1 MADIVIDRRNKK
13 ESGNLYLHNGK
24 HVALFLTGWIGFQI
38 IAAILQ
44 IFIAMILGGT
54 SSFNNPSINMILNCG
69 SYGVLITCLLAIFG
83 FTNLGSL
90 IKRFKY
96 LRTYIAAAV
105 CVFSIITFNNIYS
118 IILNF
123 IKTPVVDNVNETNVV
138 SLTTMYPLASVIFF
152 GIIGPICE
160 ELTYRVGLFSLC
172 SKKSRILA
180 YIITMVVF
188 AFIHFN
194 FDALLTKNINS
205 ALVVNELLNLPYY
218 MFAGFAFA
226 FTYDHYGFEA
236 SVTAHIANNLMSLLV
251 SIFSK

>member
-13 ESGNLYLHNGK
+13 DSGNQYLNNGR

-38 IAAILQ
+38 IATVLQ
-44 IFIAMILGGT
+44 IFIAMFLGGT
-54 SSFNNPSINMILNCG
+54 EAFNRPSVNMILNCG
-69 SYGVLITCLLAIFG
+69 AYGILIACLFAIYG

-90 IKRFKY
+90 IKRFKF

-105 CVFSIITFNNIYS
+105 CLLSMIAFNNIYS

-138 SLTTMYPLASVIFF
+138 SLTTMYPIASIIFF

-160 ELTYRVGLFSLC
+160 ELTYRIGLFSLC
-172 SKKSRILA
+172 NKKSKVLA
-180 YIITMVVF
+180 YLVAMIVF

-194 FDALLTKNINS
+194 FDALLTRNINTD
-205 ALVVNELLNLPYY
+205 LVVNELLNLPYY
-218 MFAGFAFA
+218 LFAGFAFA

-236 SVTAHIANNLMSLLV
+236 SVTAHITNNLISLFA
-251 SIFSK
+251 SIFTK

>member
-13 ESGNLYLHNGK
+13 DSGTIYLQNGK

-38 IAAILQ
+38 IATILEL
-44 IFIAMILGGT
+44 FIAMIFGGT
-54 SSFNNPSINMILNCG
+54 HVFAKPSISMILNCG
-69 SYGVLITCLLAIFG
+69 AYGILITCLLAIYG
-83 FTNLGSL
+83 FTNLSSL
-90 IKRFKY
+90 IKRFRY

-105 CVFSIITFNNIYS
+105 CLLSMIVFNNIYA

-138 SLTTMYPLASVIFF
+138 SLTTMYPVASIIFF
-152 GIIGPICE
+152 GFIGPICE

-172 SKKSRILA
+172 NKKSKVFA
-180 YIITMVVF
+180 YLIAMIVF

-194 FDALLTKNINS
+194 FDALLTKNINTG
-205 ALVVNELLNLPYY
+205 LVVNELLNLPYY
-218 MFAGFAFA
+218 LFAGFAFA

-236 SVTAHIANNLMSLLV
+236 SVTAHITNNLISLLA